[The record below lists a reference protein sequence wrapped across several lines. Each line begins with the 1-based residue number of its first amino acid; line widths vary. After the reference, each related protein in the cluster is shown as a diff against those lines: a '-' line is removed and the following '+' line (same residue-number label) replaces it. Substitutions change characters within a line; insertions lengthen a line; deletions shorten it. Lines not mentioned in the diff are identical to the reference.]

1 MDGADFLIVRLRGRE
16 EPLPPAAVPFFM
28 AFLNPYGDSGLALL
42 RRFSGKWGR
51 RLWYRWLRWRLP
63 VACGP
68 VDCLGSCG
76 TEAVLP
82 FSCEDLSAYTKEEIR
97 DMLHRIMM
105 EKGAQ
110 NIVVDRYLEPYLEKS
125 LQIDGRMMLLLMADD
140 ILRQVCRKHQIARR
154 ELNLVIVAS
163 GPAETTWLIRKLGN
177 GLNRLTVVTREPEA
191 YQELAREF
199 FEEEGLLVRV
209 CARPLTQELYGNV
222 VIELGGQGKEDCLF
236 YRPGTIVLNLSG
248 NGFRTI
254 QARTCGRNLT
264 CYNCFLIRAGGQVWD
279 RRILQAVIFKTS
291 TWMGGGQLQN
301 SGKIKEKY
309 GLEVEKTGLET

>member
-16 EPLPPAAVPFFM
+16 EALPSAAVPFFIRR
-28 AFLNPYGDSGLALL
+28 FPGKLGRLL
-42 RRFSGKWGR
+42 R
-51 RLWYRWLRWRLP
+51 YRWLRWRLP
-63 VACGP
+63 VACAP
-68 VDCLGSCG
+68 VECLGSCG

-82 FSCEDLSAYTKEEIR
+82 FSGEDLSAYTKEEIR

-110 NIVVDRYLEPYLEKS
+110 NIVADRYLEPYLEKS
-125 LQIDGRMMLLLMADD
+125 LQIDGRMILLLMADD

-163 GPAETTWLIRKLGN
+163 GPAETTWLIRKLGV
-177 GLNRLTVVTREPEA
+177 GLNRLTVVTREPDA
-191 YQELAREF
+191 YRELAREF
-199 FEEEGLLVRV
+199 YEEEGLLMRV

-222 VIELGGQGKEDCLF
+222 VIELGGSGKEDCLF
-236 YRPGTIVLNLSG
+236 YRPGTLVLNLSG
-248 NGFRTI
+248 NVFRTI
-254 QARTCGRNLT
+254 RACTCGRELV
-264 CYNCFLIRAGGQVWD
+264 CYNRFFIRAGGQVWD
-279 RRILQAVIFKTS
+279 NRILQAVIFRTS

>member
-1 MDGADFLIVRLRGRE
+1 M
-16 EPLPPAAVPFFM
+16 
-28 AFLNPYGDSGLALL
+28 
-42 RRFSGKWGR
+42 
-51 RLWYRWLRWRLP
+51 
-63 VACGP
+63 
-68 VDCLGSCG
+68 
-76 TEAVLP
+76 
-82 FSCEDLSAYTKEEIR
+82 
-97 DMLHRIMM
+97 
-105 EKGAQ
+105 
-110 NIVVDRYLEPYLEKS
+110 
-125 LQIDGRMMLLLMADD
+125 
-140 ILRQVCRKHQIARR
+140 
-154 ELNLVIVAS
+154 
-163 GPAETTWLIRKLGN
+163 
-177 GLNRLTVVTREPEA
+177 
-191 YQELAREF
+191 
-199 FEEEGLLVRV
+199 RV

-248 NGFRTI
+248 NGFRTV